1 MHDIDSIERLKVCN
15 IFHTVCK
22 CAALPKMVLCCICPK
37 SVPNV
42 CCNCPLTLDY
52 ANMVYKQ
59 SCKSVIVDILHRA
72 RNRWSE
78 ASSFTML
85 LNMDR
90 SSNSHSA
97 CVTFYFLNDVIER
110 EREVKQV
117 QISWR
122 LCLLH
127 RLPSPFLMLSTAVL
141 SSEKVN
147 NDGYERK

>member
-1 MHDIDSIERLKVCN
+1 M
-15 IFHTVCK
+15 
-22 CAALPKMVLCCICPK
+22 K
-37 SVPNV
+37 SK
-42 CCNCPLTLDY
+42 DG
-52 ANMVYKQ
+52 
-59 SCKSVIVDILHRA
+59 S
-72 RNRWSE
+72 
-78 ASSFTML
+78 
-85 LNMDR
+85 R
-90 SSNSHSA
+90 SAH
-97 CVTFYFLNDVIER
+97 VKFYFLNDVIER